1 MYISLIVAAAGQLT
15 KATASNNCDQEP
27 VNDDNNVPQL
37 NQQESTGKYIYSV
50 CIVHTCTYRA
60 FLTCTTVRGCC
71 FDVLQRIN
79 QLSSTTESVLP

>member
-37 NQQESTGKYIYSV
+37 NQQESTGKYIV
-50 CIVHTCTYRA
+50 CVLYIHAHIA
-60 FLTCTTVRGCC
+60 FLTSTTVRGCC

-79 QLSSTTESVLP
+79 QLSSTTETVLP

>member
-37 NQQESTGKYIYSV
+37 NQQESTGKYIV
-50 CIVHTCTYRA
+50 C
-60 FLTCTTVRGCC
+60 
-71 FDVLQRIN
+71 VLYIHAHI
-79 QLSSTTESVLP
+79 